1 MIVDYVDIYIP
12 HLGNPE
18 YSKVNETFVFLSL
31 YVRECYS
38 LLSIVIQGDSSIL
51 TKRHNVVVKRCY
63 KKLAG
68 LALRGKIILLVEL
81 VLLTLYTG
89 SILCMIALC
98 ACIFQEIA
106 SHPKLLL
113 LVAVVQKSVE
123 SSMQWTGS

>member
-1 MIVDYVDIYIP
+1 MIVDYICRY
-12 HLGNPE
+12 LAK
-18 YSKVNETFVFLSL
+18 STRRSFLSL
-31 YVRECYS
+31 HVRERCS

-89 SILCMIALC
+89 SILCTIALC

-106 SHPKLLL
+106 IHPKLLL
-113 LVAVVQKSVE
+113 LVAVSAE
-123 SSMQWTGS
+123 IC